1 MFQQFR
7 TTEFKIS
14 VARQLYKVVSLFYGK
29 EKKIIQR
36 GGINFEV
43 DLSEGI
49 DLSLFLFGN
58 FQKHIFNQI
67 NLKKDAVV
75 FDIGANF
82 GVMSLKFS
90 QLATQGKIYSF
101 EPTHYAIERL
111 KRNLELNP
119 ALAKN
124 IKIVNSFVSENS
136 SENPEIKAFSSW
148 KVDGKSSGDEHP
160 VHFGTSKSADGT
172 PSISLNDFCEKNEI
186 NRLDFI
192 KIDTDGHEFEVFKGA
207 KEALKKLKPIIVFEI
222 GQYVMA
228 EKNITFD
235 FYHNY
240 FKELN
245 YKLIDLMSGKEV
257 TLNNFKSYIPEKG
270 TTDLLA
276 IPN

>member
-7 TTEFKIS
+7 TTEFKIA
-14 VARQLYKVVSLFYGK
+14 VARQLYKVVSLFFGK
-29 EKKIIQR
+29 EKKLIKR

-90 QLATQGKIYSF
+90 QLAENGKIYSF

-119 ALAKN
+119 LLAKN
-124 IKIVNSFVSENS
+124 IEIVNSFVSENNS
-136 SENPEIKAFSSW
+136 QNPEIKAFSSW
-148 KVDGKSSGDEHP
+148 KVDGNATGNEHP
-160 VHFGTSKSADGT
+160 VHFGTSKSTEGT
-172 PSISLNDFCEKNEI
+172 PSVSLDDFCETCQI

-207 KEALKKLKPIIVFEI
+207 KNALKKLKPIIVFEI
-222 GQYVMA
+222 GQYVMS

-235 FYHNY
+235 FYSNY
-240 FKELN
+240 FNELN
-245 YKLIDLMSGKEV
+245 YKLIDLMTGKQV
-257 TLNNFKSYIPEKG
+257 NINNFKTYLPEKG

-276 IPN
+276 VPN